1 MLAEYDEN
9 IEDKFGKSVKGLKW
23 AVLDPD
29 ERIVTT
35 LSQKLGIPDLLAKVL
50 VNRGIL
56 SADDARKF
64 LDPKVRDLLPDPFLL
79 KDMDKAA
86 TRFAEAV
93 MNKEKITI
101 FGDYDVDGATSSAL
115 LKRFFRDV
123 DIDAGIYIPNRIL
136 EGYGPNLDA
145 LKKLKDEGNTLV
157 ITVDC
162 GIVSFE
168 PIKGAKD
175 YGLEII
181 VIDHHLST
189 DEMPE
194 AYAVVNPNRFDDE
207 FEFKSL
213 AAVGVAFLTV
223 VAIRSKLRDM
233 GYFKDKP
240 EPNLL
245 DYLDLVALGTV
256 CDVMQLNNVNRAF
269 VAQGLKLINQRK
281 NLGIATLSNVARLEV
296 VPQSYHLGFVI
307 GPRINA
313 GGRVG
318 EGMLGATL
326 LSTLDSMEAFTI
338 ATRLEQLN
346 DERRAVEAVILE
358 EAINEVESKELYKKP
373 LIIVTGNNWHQGI
386 LGILAS
392 RIKEKYSRPTA
403 IISFVDGMG
412 KGSAR
417 SITGIDLGSLL
428 ANAKQKGILVHGG
441 GHAMAGGFTI
451 EQSKLPEFATYV
463 TECMLN
469 TENVFSKA
477 KEFKVDAV
485 LSIAA
490 VNGELNK
497 SMNRAAPFGNGNQ
510 QPRFALVDVT
520 IVNINVVG
528 KIHFMVIVAD
538 KKADRNMK
546 NTLKCMLFKA
556 VDSEAGQ
563 FIAKNKGKE
572 VTLIGFIQGN
582 IYDADKADFIIEDVC
597 FR

>member
-93 MNKEKITI
+93 VNKEKITI

-451 EQSKLPEFATYV
+451 EQSKLPEFSY
-463 TECMLN
+463 L
-469 TENVFSKA
+469 
-477 KEFKVDAV
+477 
-485 LSIAA
+485 
-490 VNGELNK
+490 
-497 SMNRAAPFGNGNQ
+497 
-510 QPRFALVDVT
+510 
-520 IVNINVVG
+520 
-528 KIHFMVIVAD
+528 
-538 KKADRNMK
+538 RN
-546 NTLKCMLFKA
+546 
-556 VDSEAGQ
+556 
-563 FIAKNKGKE
+563 
-572 VTLIGFIQGN
+572 
-582 IYDADKADFIIEDVC
+582 
-597 FR
+597 

>member
-1 MLAEYDEN
+1 MLAEYVEN
-9 IEDKFGKSVKGLKW
+9 EENSFGKSVKGLKW
-23 AVLDPD
+23 SVLNPD
-29 ERIVTT
+29 ERVVLT
-35 LSQKLGIPDLLAKVL
+35 LTQKLGISELLARVL
-50 VNRGIL
+50 ANRGVVNAD
-56 SADDARKF
+56 SAIKF

-86 TRFAEAV
+86 SKLADCV
-93 MNKEKITI
+93 INKEKITI

-123 DIDAGIYIPNRIL
+123 GLDAGLYIPNRIL
-136 EGYGPNLDA
+136 EGYGPNLEA
-145 LKKLKDEGNTLV
+145 LKKLKDEGNSLV

-175 YGLEII
+175 YGLDII
-181 VIDHHLST
+181 VLDHHLST
-189 DEMPE
+189 DVMPE

-223 VAIRSKLRDM
+223 VAIRAKLRDK
-233 GYFKDKP
+233 GFFEKTK

-269 VAQGLKLINQRK
+269 VSQGLKLISQRK

-318 EGMLGATL
+318 EGLLGAKL
-326 LSTLDSMEAFTI
+326 LSTLDPMEAFNI

-346 DERRAVEAVILE
+346 DERRSIEALILE
-358 EAINEVESKELYKKP
+358 EVINEIEAKQLYSKS
-373 LIIVTGNNWHQGI
+373 LIVVTGNNWHQGI

-392 RIKEKYSRPTA
+392 RIKEKYNRPAA
-403 IISFVDGMG
+403 IISFVDGIG

-428 ANAKQKGILVHGG
+428 ASAKQKGILIHGG

-451 EQSKLPEFATYV
+451 EEARVSEFQDFAI
-463 TECMLN
+463 ESLGN
-469 TENVFSKA
+469 TDTIFTKA
-477 KEFKVDAV
+477 KEYEVDAV
-485 LSIAA
+485 LSLSA
-490 VNGELNK
+490 VNGELNRT
-497 SMNRAAPFGNGNQ
+497 MNRAAPFGNGNH
-510 QPRFALVDVT
+510 QPRFALVNVT
-520 IVNINVVG
+520 VVNIHIVG

-556 VDSEAGQ
+556 VDSELGK
-563 FIAKNKGKE
+563 FVTKNKGKE
-572 VTLIGFIQGN
+572 LTLIGFIQGN
-582 IYDADKADFIIEDVC
+582 IYDSEKADFIIEDIC
-597 FR
+597 S

>member
-1 MLAEYDEN
+1 MLAEYVEN
-9 IEDKFGKSVKGLKW
+9 SENNFGKSVKGLKW
-23 AVLDPD
+23 SVLNPD
-29 ERIVTT
+29 ERVVLT
-35 LSQKLGIPDLLAKVL
+35 LTQKLGVSELLARVL
-50 VNRGIL
+50 ANRGVSNAE
-56 SADDARKF
+56 SATKF

-86 TRFAEAV
+86 SKLADCV
-93 MNKEKITI
+93 INKEKITI

-123 DIDAGIYIPNRIL
+123 GLDAGLYIPNRIL
-136 EGYGPNLDA
+136 EGYGPNLEA
-145 LKKLKDEGNTLV
+145 LKKLKDEGNSLV

-175 YGLEII
+175 YGLDII
-181 VIDHHLST
+181 VLDHHLST

-223 VAIRSKLRDM
+223 VAIRAKLRDK
-233 GYFKDKP
+233 GFFEKTK

-269 VAQGLKLINQRK
+269 VAQGLKLISQRK

-318 EGMLGATL
+318 EGLLGAQL
-326 LSTLDSMEAFTI
+326 LSTLDPMEAFNI

-346 DERRAVEAVILE
+346 DERRSIEALILE
-358 EAINEVESKELYKKP
+358 EVINEIETKQLYSKS
-373 LIIVTGNNWHQGI
+373 LIVVSGHNWHQGI

-392 RIKEKYSRPTA
+392 RIKEKYNRPAA
-403 IISFVDGMG
+403 IISFVDGIG

-428 ANAKQKGILVHGG
+428 ASAKQKGILIHGG

-451 EQSKLPEFATYV
+451 EQGKVDQFQSFVSENLG
-463 TECMLN
+463 N
-469 TENVFSKA
+469 TDTIFTKA
-477 KEFKVDAV
+477 KEYEVDAV
-485 LSIAA
+485 LSLSA
-490 VNGELNK
+490 VNGELNRT
-497 SMNRAAPFGNGNQ
+497 MNRAAPFGNGNH
-510 QPRFALVDVT
+510 QPRFALVNITV
-520 IVNINVVG
+520 VNIHIVG

-538 KKADRNMK
+538 KKADRNMR

-556 VDSEAGQ
+556 VDSELGK
-563 FIAKNKGKE
+563 FITKNKGKE

-582 IYDADKADFIIEDVC
+582 IYDSEKADFIIEDIC
-597 FR
+597 S

>member
-1 MLAEYDEN
+1 MLAEYVEN
-9 IEDKFGKSVKGLKW
+9 EGNSFGKSVKGLKW
-23 AVLDPD
+23 SVLNPD
-29 ERIVTT
+29 ERVVLT
-35 LSQKLGIPDLLAKVL
+35 LTQKLGISELLARVL
-50 VNRGIL
+50 ANRGVANAD
-56 SADDARKF
+56 SATKF

-86 TRFAEAV
+86 SKLADCV
-93 MNKEKITI
+93 INKEKITI

-123 DIDAGIYIPNRIL
+123 GLDAGLYIPNRIL
-136 EGYGPNLDA
+136 EGYGPNLEA
-145 LKKLKDEGNTLV
+145 LKKLKDEGNSLV

-175 YGLEII
+175 YGLDII
-181 VIDHHLST
+181 VLDHHLST

-223 VAIRSKLRDM
+223 VAIRAKLRDK
-233 GYFKDKP
+233 GFFEKTK

-269 VAQGLKLINQRK
+269 VSQGLKLISQRK

-318 EGMLGATL
+318 EGLLGAKL
-326 LSTLDSMEAFTI
+326 LSTLDPMEAFNI

-346 DERRAVEAVILE
+346 DERRSIEALILE
-358 EAINEVESKELYKKP
+358 EVINEIEAKQLYSKS
-373 LIIVTGNNWHQGI
+373 LIVVTGNNWHQGI

-392 RIKEKYSRPTA
+392 RIKEKYNRPAA
-403 IISFVDGMG
+403 IISFVDGIG

-428 ANAKQKGILVHGG
+428 ASAKQKGILIHGG

-451 EQSKLPEFATYV
+451 EEAKVSEFQAFAT
-463 TECMLN
+463 ESLGN
-469 TENVFSKA
+469 TDTVFTKA
-477 KEFKVDAV
+477 KEYEVDAV
-485 LSIAA
+485 LSLSA
-490 VNGELNK
+490 VNGELNRT
-497 SMNRAAPFGNGNQ
+497 MNRAAPFGNGNH
-510 QPRFALVDVT
+510 QPRFALVNITV
-520 IVNINVVG
+520 VNIHIVG

-556 VDSEAGQ
+556 VDSELGK
-563 FIAKNKGKE
+563 FITKNKGKE

-582 IYDADKADFIIEDVC
+582 IYDSEKADFIIEDIC
-597 FR
+597 S